1 MNQEAVDQIKSERDA
16 VRAACMAY
24 ASEFAPDA
32 DGCPDTGNIH
42 ANIRALKKERDE
54 YQVAADNLAAENKVL
69 QEALNAAGQSLAT
82 VAMLAGRKTYGMP
95 PIETFMATHE
105 EVRAY
110 AASRSAV
117 ALAALT
123 KEATK

>member
-1 MNQEAVDQIKSERDA
+1 MNQEAIDSLRAEYVQRLLRIEEKVDALIAEHDA
-16 VRAACMAY
+16 
-24 ASEFAPDA
+24 
-32 DGCPDTGNIH
+32 
-42 ANIRALKKERDE
+42 
-54 YQVAADNLAAENKVL
+54 LAEESKVHR
-69 QEALNAAGQSLAT
+69 EALNAAGQSLAT

-123 KEATK
+123 KEATNGL